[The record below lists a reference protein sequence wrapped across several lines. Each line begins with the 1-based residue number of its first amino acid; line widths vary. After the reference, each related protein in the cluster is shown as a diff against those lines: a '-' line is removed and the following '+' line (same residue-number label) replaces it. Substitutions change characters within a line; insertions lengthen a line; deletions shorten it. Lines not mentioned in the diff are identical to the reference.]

1 MLLPHAVAVTVA
13 PTDTPVSLSEVKAHL
28 LVEHSLDDTLLTAL
42 LKAATHFV
50 QTAANV
56 YLMPQTVEISFSEL
70 CGDRVE
76 LPVWPIRAV
85 SSVQYADA
93 DGATQTWSSGNYQ
106 TWLAHRP
113 PLIAPAYGEP
123 WPTTRA
129 GLMRAAWVT
138 CTAGYA
144 NAAAVPEEAKHPV
157 KLIVAHN
164 YANKG
169 DGRDPTGELGIPPA
183 ARRFIDHLRQDSY
196 R

>member
-1 MLLPHAVAVTVA
+1 MLLPHATAVTVPPSA
-13 PTDTPVSLSEVKAHL
+13 TPVSLAEIKDYLKVQHD
-28 LVEHSLDDTLLTAL
+28 EDDADLAAL
-42 LKAATHFV
+42 LKAATGIV
-50 QTAANV
+50 ERMAGL

-93 DGATQTWSSGNYQ
+93 DGATQTWDSGDYQ

-138 CTAGYA
+138 CTVGYA
-144 NAAAVPEEAKHPV
+144 NAAAVPEEAKDPV
-157 KLIVAHN
+157 RRIVAHA

-169 DGRDPTGELGIPPA
+169 DGKDPTGELGVPPA
-183 ARRFIDHLRQDSY
+183 AVRFIEYLRQDFY

>member
-1 MLLPHAVAVTVA
+1 VLLPHAIAVTVPPSA
-13 PTDTPVSLSEVKAHL
+13 TPVSLAEVKEHL
-28 LVEHSLDDTLLTAL
+28 LVQHDLDDALLSVL
-42 LKAATHFV
+42 LKAATGYV
-50 QTAANV
+50 ERAANV

-70 CGDRVE
+70 CGERVE

-93 DGATQTWSSGNYQ
+93 DGDSQTWDSGDYQ

-113 PLIAPAYGEP
+113 PLLSPGYGET
-123 WPTTRA
+123 WPVTRA

-138 CTAGYA
+138 CTVGHA

-157 KLIVAHN
+157 RLIVAHN

-169 DGRDPTGELGIPPA
+169 DGKDPTGEMGIPPA
-183 ARRFIDHLRQDSY
+183 AKTFIEYLRQDFY

>member
-1 MLLPHAVAVTVA
+1 MLLPHAIAVTVP
-13 PTDTPVSLSEVKAHL
+13 PTATPVSLAEIKAHL
-28 LVEHSLDDTLLTAL
+28 LVEHDDDDVALNLL
-42 LKAATHFV
+42 LKAATNYV

-56 YLMPQTVEISFSEL
+56 YLMPQTVEVSFSEL

-93 DGATQTWSSGNYQ
+93 DGATQTWSSGDYQ

-113 PLIAPAYGEP
+113 PLIAPAYGEE

-138 CTAGYA
+138 ATVGYA

-157 KLIVAHN
+157 RLIVAHG

-169 DGRDPTGELGIPPA
+169 DGKDPTGELGIPPA
-183 ARRFIDHLRQDSY
+183 AVRFIEYLRQDFY